1 MNDAQWQKIFP
12 KGKEKVIRMG
22 IFFINLDIQKLAT

>member
-12 KGKEKVIRMG
+12 KGKEKVIKMG
-22 IFFINLDIQKLAT
+22 IFSINLDI